1 MNQKIFSL
9 AITATALLGLPS
21 FAFEVRTYQFAADG
35 SRPFVYWAWDV
46 IDAKISGSFDLML
59 DQAAGTAQLTNLQVR
74 IFDPAY
80 APPNQNIPL
89 IPSSRTYF
97 DDVLLS
103 TRWPT
108 NLSLLSGH
116 FLTPDLLEFDG
127 PNSGV
132 FLGHNDYSNL
142 PYLGIPHYGSGHIE
156 GYDTALQVELRS
168 GTATIT
174 AIAENWIQI
183 DSAIYYLLNAQATL
197 VPEPN
202 TILLAGGAVFM
213 LPNRR
218 RKSFLCNHA

>member
-9 AITATALLGLPS
+9 AFAATALLGLPS
-21 FAFEVRTYQFAADG
+21 FAFEFQMYQFAADG

-46 IDAKISGSFDLML
+46 IDAQISGTFDLML

-132 FLGHNDYSNL
+132 FLGHHAYSNL
-142 PYLGIPHYGSGHIE
+142 PYLGHTYGSGHIE
-156 GYDTALQVELRS
+156 GYDTALQVKL
-168 GTATIT
+168 GTDSATIT

-202 TILLAGGAVFM
+202 TIVLVAGGAVFM

-218 RKSFLCNHA
+218 RNSFLCNHA